1 MNSIDKIDE
10 LFKQLSENSDKLSV
24 ILPQLYP
31 IALEQKDFV
40 GFCLLYLWG
49 TPLGT
54 CNEANQLYFQNA
66 TNMMRLAGISEED
79 ASKIEATAAEQYL
92 SMRDINKDNVPKDKI
107 KIWSA
112 RELEDFLQRCDMIIS
127 GLKVPDGLD
136 PIDSYVREQNIAK
149 QKLSILSDK
158 TKAENQ
164 YAILQNLISS
174 KLAEYKTT
182 LSQIQATLQAD
193 IFDSEIES
201 AKHLLKRGFLR
212 AAGAVC
218 GVLIEKHLACV
229 CKNRSIVIKKKNPTI
244 VDYNDALK
252 DIAYETI
259 EWRKIQVLGDIRNLC
274 DHSKD
279 KEPTKDEVEEL
290 IAGTERIIKTVF

>member
-24 ILPQLYP
+24 ILPQLFP
-31 IALEQKDFV
+31 ISLECKDFL

-49 TPLGT
+49 TPLDT
-54 CNEANQLYFQNA
+54 NNEVNQLYYQNA
-66 TNMMRLAGISEED
+66 KKMMCSVGIKEEVAQKIAGT
-79 ASKIEATAAEQYL
+79 AIEKYL
-92 SMRDINKDNVPKDKI
+92 TMRGIAGDNTPMSRI
-107 KIWSA
+107 KIWPA
-112 RELEDFLQRCDMIIS
+112 RELEDYFKRCDALIAE
-127 GLKVPDGLD
+127 LKVPEGLH
-136 PIDSYVREQNIAK
+136 PLAAY
-149 QKLSILSDK
+149 QKGQEINRQKISIRSNK
-158 TKAENQ
+158 TAAEKQ

-201 AKHLLKRGFLR
+201 AKHLLERGFLR

-218 GVLIEKHLACV
+218 GVLIEKHLAFV

-259 EWRKIQVLGDIRNLC
+259 EWRKIQMLGDIRNLC

-279 KEPTKDEVEEL
+279 
-290 IAGTERIIKTVF
+290 